1 MIAHAEEFFYTAF
14 HNHTD
19 FSLIPDVV
27 AETARSRAFV
37 TPNLSAF
44 EAFGEQ
50 WGRPEIAE
58 KYLRDPR
65 ARYMSP
71 GIRLQWAAHNS
82 YMKRSGSIQEIV
94 PFLQQFTKALSVAGV
109 PLLGGTDSP
118 LPGMFPGY
126 SVHDDIRA
134 LIDAGL
140 TPYQALSAATRVPG
154 EFIQKY
160 VPTAQ
165 HFGTIEVGM
174 KADLILV
181 AGNPLEHV
189 ELLTS
194 PLGVMTSRR
203 WRTAKELTEILER
216 QAATYTKLL
225 Q

>member
-1 MIAHAEEFFYTAF
+1 MVAHAEEFFYTAF
-14 HNHTD
+14 HNNTD
-19 FSLIPDVV
+19 RSMIPGVV
-27 AETARSRAFV
+27 AETARSHAFV

-44 EAFGEQ
+44 EAFSEQ
-50 WGRPEIAE
+50 WGKPEIAQG
-58 KYLRDPR
+58 YLRDPR

-82 YMKRSGSIQEIV
+82 YIKRSGSIDEIV
-94 PFLQQFTKALSVAGV
+94 PFLKQFTKALSDADV
-109 PLLGGTDSP
+109 PLLVGNDSP

-134 LIDAGL
+134 LIEAGL

-154 EFIQKY
+154 EFIEKY

-165 HFGTIEVGM
+165 RFGMIEVGM
-174 KADLILV
+174 KPDLVLV

-189 ELLTS
+189 ELLKS
-194 PLGVMTSRR
+194 PLGVMTSGH
-203 WRTAKELTEILER
+203 WHTAKELAGILER
-216 QAATYTKLL
+216 QAATFNKLL